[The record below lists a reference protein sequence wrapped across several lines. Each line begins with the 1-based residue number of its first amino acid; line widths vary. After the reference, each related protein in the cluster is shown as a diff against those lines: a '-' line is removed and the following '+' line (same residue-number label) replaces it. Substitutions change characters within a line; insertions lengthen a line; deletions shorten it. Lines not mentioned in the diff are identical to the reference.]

1 MTARVGAVLV
11 EEAHARATQRRA
23 TTGRMEKAMAV
34 DACASSM
41 YVFASLD
48 ELRYVLLGVVGW
60 GARAFATS
68 RQRGR

>member
-1 MTARVGAVLV
+1 
-11 EEAHARATQRRA
+11 
-23 TTGRMEKAMAV
+23 MEKAMAV